1 MNKAVSPVTGM
12 LRPLAALLVSLAIAL
27 FSVSSVLA
35 TEQTTREA
43 GKLSTSPVGANEL
56 ANVTMGLLL
65 VLALIF
71 ALAWLF
77 RRYGNL
83 PSFNKS
89 NIQILG
95 GVSLG
100 PREKAILL
108 EVEGERLLVG
118 VASGQVT
125 KLHAFAANPADESP
139 SQSVD
144 DDQFSMTLKQEQE
157 KTQETST

>member
-1 MNKAVSPVTGM
+1 MNKAVSTVSGM
-12 LRPLAALLVSLAIAL
+12 LRLLATLLVSLTITFL
-27 FSVSSVLA
+27 SVSSVLA

-83 PSFNKS
+83 PSFNKNS
-89 NIQILG
+89 IQILG

-100 PREKAILL
+100 TREKAILL
-108 EVEGERLLVG
+108 EVEGQRLLVG
-118 VASGQVT
+118 VAPGQVT
-125 KLHAFAANPADESP
+125 RLHTFAPTQNNESP
-139 SQSVD
+139 SQSEED
-144 DDQFSMTLKQEQE
+144 DEFSMTLKQEQQ
-157 KTQETST
+157 KTQETSA